1 MSQMKDINDVQISYQ
16 RVCSN
21 RVSGEQYE
29 YVELDNASLEALSF
43 FEQKGLETAN
53 EYKRN
58 DEIQEMNR
66 NFREI
71 DRETDVLSF
80 PMIDYVEAGNFDF
93 CIGERYFSGL

>member
-58 DEIQEMNR
+58 DEIQEM
-66 NFREI
+66 FKTKKTYITKE
-71 DRETDVLSF
+71 
-80 PMIDYVEAGNFDF
+80 
-93 CIGERYFSGL
+93 